1 MRVDDDEGLRT
12 FVASRFR
19 PLRRS
24 ALLMGGDWA
33 EADELARATL
43 ARLVTDCRRGRV
55 ADRDR
60 YAWSE
65 LMHACQHR
73 PGRRE
78 HVFVAPPDSAGEV
91 PDTILVLD
99 ALHRLAPRCRA
110 VLVLRHWDG
119 FDVEDTADMLGLS
132 GERVAAYEA
141 AGLGALEVLFAGA
154 VPAAAR

>member
-1 MRVDDDEGLRT
+1 MRGDDEGLRT

-19 PLRRS
+19 HLRRS
-24 ALLMGGDWA
+24 AFLMGGDWA

-43 ARLVTDCRRGRV
+43 TRLVTDCRRGRV
-55 ADRDR
+55 ADRDL

-78 HVFVAPPDSAGEV
+78 HVVVAPPDSEGAA
-91 PDTILVLD
+91 PDTIIVLD

-110 VLVLRHWDG
+110 VLVLRRWDG
-119 FDVEDTADMLGLS
+119 LDVEETADVLGLTV
-132 GERVAAYEA
+132 ERVEAYEA
-141 AGLGALEVLFAGA
+141 AGLGAIEVLLGGVVPAGA
-154 VPAAAR
+154 R